1 MIIMST
7 KTRDVALLPRAP
19 GWSCRPSRDQEYL
32 GIPNIKMLPGLVSTY
47 KQDEAHEPECSH
59 VC

>member
-1 MIIMST
+1 MCNGLLMGVFHDIYNFYIAKYNQRNRMIYPPYGS
-7 KTRDVALLPRAP
+7 K
-19 GWSCRPSRDQEYL
+19 L
-32 GIPNIKMLPGLVSTY
+32 GSK